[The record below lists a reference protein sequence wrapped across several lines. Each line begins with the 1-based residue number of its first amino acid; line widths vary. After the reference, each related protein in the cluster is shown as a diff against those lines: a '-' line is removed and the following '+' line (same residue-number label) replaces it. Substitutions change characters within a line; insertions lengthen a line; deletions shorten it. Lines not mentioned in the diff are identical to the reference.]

1 MGEKSASA
9 VVMDV
14 ENGDVLALASVPS
27 YDPNLFNTGLTVKQW
42 NDLVNDPL
50 HPLSNKAIAGLYAPG
65 STFKMMVAL
74 AALKAGIR
82 PDHRVFCPGYTTLR
96 SEAHTSELQSLMRIS
111 YAVFCLKKKQTI

>member
-82 PDHRVFCPGYTTLR
+82 
-96 SEAHTSELQSLMRIS
+96 SEEHTSELQSLMRIS
-111 YAVFCLKKKQTI
+111 YAVFCLKKKTKYR

>member
-27 YDPNLFNTGLTVKQW
+27 YDPNLFNTVLTVKQW
-42 NDLVNDPL
+42 NDLVNNPL

-65 STFKMMVAL
+65 STVKMMVAL
-74 AALKAGIR
+74 AALTAGIQ
-82 PDHRVFCPGYTTLR
+82 PDPPVFCPCYLPPGRLR
-96 SEAHTSELQSLMRIS
+96 FHYIDSASWRERGWGADELCVI
-111 YAVFCLKKKQTI
+111 